1 MYQKL
6 VLCAL
11 KTLGSSVEQYWYRV
25 KIPVLSQYPSI
36 KSLLWLMHLDMKIKN
51 SMRGL
56 GLVQRSTQE

>member
-11 KTLGSSVEQYWYRV
+11 KTLGSSVEQYWYQV
-25 KIPVLSQYPSI
+25 KIPVLSQYTSI
-36 KSLLWLMHLDMKIKN
+36 KSLLWLMHLDMKTKN

-56 GLVQRSTQE
+56 GLVQRSMQE